1 MEEKKEQR
9 MPQTSLAVSLQ
20 RTMLEKHGDAKQFMV
35 RFNPKSQR
43 EVCADTKMCI
53 MGDYPTLAEV
63 RTAYG
68 RNIPS
73 AWLVPQLYDLSEY
86 CGCKDKLSVNTL
98 EDLADIISAEF
109 YYLKISEVM
118 LFMRQFK
125 AGRYGRFYG
134 SVDPLIIMQSLR
146 EFVKERAVVI
156 DTAEQEKVAQKREEW
171 QKQDITL
178 QEWIEMKTIIAMYNS
193 NYVVTG
199 DDYTRLQRLYRG
211 FHVNPQQRRK

>member
-1 MEEKKEQR
+1 
-9 MPQTSLAVSLQ
+9 
-20 RTMLEKHGDAKQFMV
+20 MLEKHGDAKQFMV
-35 RFNPKSQR
+35 RFNPKSQH
-43 EVCADTKMCI
+43 EVCADTQMCV

-68 RNIPS
+68 SKIPS

-98 EDLADIISAEF
+98 EELASVIAEEF
-109 YYLKISEVM
+109 YFLKISEVM
-118 LFMRQFK
+118 LFLRRFK

-146 EFVKERAVVI
+146 EFIKERAVVI
-156 DTAEQEKVAQKREEW
+156 DTAEQEKAAQKRKEW
-171 QKQDITL
+171 GKQDITL

-199 DDYTRLQRLYRG
+199 DDYTRLQKLYRE

>member
-1 MEEKKEQR
+1 
-9 MPQTSLAVSLQ
+9 
-20 RTMLEKHGDAKQFMV
+20 MLEKHGDAKQFMV

-68 RNIPS
+68 SKIPS

-98 EDLADIISAEF
+98 EELASVIAEEF
-109 YYLKISEVM
+109 YFLKISEVM
-118 LFMRQFK
+118 LFLRRFK

-134 SVDPLIIMQSLR
+134 RVDPLIIMQSLR
-146 EFVKERAVVI
+146 EFIKERAVVI
-156 DTAEQEKVAQKREEW
+156 DTAEQEKAAQKRKEW
-171 QKQDITL
+171 GKQDITL
-178 QEWIEMKTIIAMYNS
+178 QEWIEMKPIIAMYNS
-193 NYVVTG
+193 NYVVTS
-199 DDYTRLQRLYRG
+199 DDYTRLQRLYRE
-211 FHVNPQQRRK
+211 FRVNPQQRRK